1 MPRSAAVRLE
11 LETAKDFPRAAALY
25 AMKQLAHRAGVS
37 SGLFST
43 WRIDHD
49 DSGFTTVYLKP
60 GTNKR
65 VRFPKASRAF
75 WKNVRAGV
83 IRASTARWMRPGPWL
98 QAVPDFKIPFSSAA
112 CDQVGSL
119 FSAAASDCIECSV
132 DLLASIL
139 LTLSRFE
146 ETLPGP
152 RDEHGRFS
160 AFSSIA
166 WLNKFLHRPIVDEYG
181 VAFEQVV
188 SHLLPGWRPE
198 ARALRVKLGH
208 DVDEIGRPFS
218 LRSTIGHTVRR
229 YNPGATIRDIFASVT
244 EIDTIHEHYLR
255 RVVQFSLE
263 RGLDS
268 AVYWKASGPSS
279 FDTGYDPRHSKLLSL
294 ISQFR
299 ERGVEIGIHP
309 GYGTF
314 ESPESLSR
322 EVRSLQLL
330 FGDRRLGGR
339 QDFLRW
345 SPEIWARWESLELS
359 YDASVGFADHIGFRA
374 GTCVPFRPWLAAQQ
388 READLVEIPLLAMD
402 GTLARYMKLE
412 PEAALA
418 RLREIAATCRAFGGV
433 FTLLWHHT
441 SLFSARWTTAYLT
454 LLDELAGAGRYDW
467 RSSKDG
473 IEWS

>member
-1 MPRSAAVRLE
+1 MSWSAAVRIE
-11 LETAKDFPRAAALY
+11 LEIATDFPRAAALY
-25 AMKQLAHRAGVS
+25 AMRQLAQRAGVS
-37 SGLFST
+37 SELFNT
-43 WRIDHD
+43 WRVDHN

-65 VRFPKASRAF
+65 IRFPQASPTF
-75 WKNVRAGV
+75 WKRVRAGA
-83 IRASTARWMRPGPWL
+83 IRVSTANWMNPGPWL
-98 QAVPDFKIPFSSAA
+98 RVVPNFKIPFSSTER
-112 CDQVGSL
+112 DQVGSL
-119 FSAAASDCIECSV
+119 FSAVGSDCIECSV
-132 DLLASIL
+132 DLLASTL

-152 RDEHGRFS
+152 RDKHGRFS

-188 SHLLPGWRPE
+188 SHLLPGWRPG
-198 ARALRVKLGH
+198 ARRLRVKLGH

-218 LRSTIGHTVRR
+218 LRSTIGHAVRR
-229 YNPGATIRDIFASVT
+229 YSPGATIRDLFASVT
-244 EIDTIHEHYLR
+244 KIDTIHEHYLR
-255 RVVQFSLE
+255 QVVQFSLE

-268 AVYWKASGPSS
+268 AVYWKASDPSP
-279 FDTGYDPRHSKLLSL
+279 FDTGYDPSHPKLLSL
-294 ISQFR
+294 ISQLR
-299 ERGVEIGIHP
+299 ERGLEVGIHP
-309 GYGTF
+309 GYRTF
-314 ESPESLSR
+314 ESPERLSK

-330 FGDRRLGGR
+330 FGDPHLGGR

-345 SPEIWARWESLELS
+345 SPEMWVRWESLRLS

-374 GTCVPFRPWLAAQQ
+374 GTCVPYRPWLIAQQ

-402 GTLARYMKLE
+402 GTLAKYMKLE

-418 RLREIAATCRAFGGV
+418 RLREIATTCRTFGGV
-433 FTLLWHHT
+433 FTLLWHQT
-441 SLFSARWTTAYLT
+441 SLFSPRWTEVYRT
-454 LLDELAGAGRYDW
+454 LLDDLAGAGRYDW
-467 RSSKDG
+467 RSSKND